1 MSDALNQISV
11 KVTIFNKGILVN
23 QGSGFILKSG
33 SSFYAVTAYHCIY
46 GENDEFID
54 LPVTSI
60 TIEWQESFNS
70 EFHPCSVIE
79 VIECQKAED
88 WAIIRIDYIDTD
100 SIFPDYHLAGG
111 FNTNANVN
119 FRGYQNADP
128 NSGRTFGSRV
138 LEKSSNK
145 EFKITLN
152 PGEHFKGGTDD
163 AKGLSGSGAFIT
175 DDGKLY
181 VLGLLKS
188 VKGEE
193 ALNNDIR
200 CCPISAFHTLLGRE
214 LVDIGVPTDFD
225 KIAEEEFE
233 KVNIS
238 DARDLNEKIIG
249 VCPEIPT
256 YRLAKYARDLSSGKV
271 ELERYSQREMS
282 AVKFRI
288 FEACQEDLMDFV
300 EHKQTESVTIEEINE
315 LITRYTQKA
324 SSIIAI
330 KSVLYKYPKLDEDLL
345 RRVVLDLINDC
356 FLSFDKAGIYEE

>member
-1 MSDALNQISV
+1 MSDVLNQISV
-11 KVTIFNKGILVN
+11 RVTIFNEGLPVN
-23 QGSGFILKSG
+23 QGSGFMLKSG
-33 SSFYAVTAYHCIY
+33 SLFYVVTAYHCVY

-54 LPVTSI
+54 LPITSI
-60 TIEWQESFNS
+60 AIERQETFNS

-79 VIECQKAED
+79 VVECHKGED
-88 WAIIRIDYIDTD
+88 WAVIRIGYTDED
-100 SIFPDYHLAGG
+100 SIFPEYHLAGV
-111 FNTNANVN
+111 FNTNESVS
-119 FRGYQNADP
+119 FRGYQNVDP
-128 NSGRTFGSRV
+128 ETGRTFGSRV
-138 LEKSSNK
+138 LEKSSNN

-152 PGEHFKGGTDD
+152 PGEYFKEGSAD
-163 AKGLSGSGAFIT
+163 AKGLSGSGAFIMA
-175 DDGKLY
+175 DDKLY

-193 ALNNDIR
+193 ALNNDIK

-214 LVDIGVPTDFD
+214 LVDIGVPSDFD
-225 KIAEEEFE
+225 KTAEEEFE

-249 VCPEIPT
+249 VCPEIPI
-256 YRLAKYARDLSSGKV
+256 YRLAKYARDLSTGKV

-282 AVKFRI
+282 AVKFRV
-288 FEACQEDLMDFV
+288 FEACQEDLMNFV
-300 EHKQTESVTIEEINE
+300 EHRQAENVTVEEIND

-324 SSIIAI
+324 SSIIAT
-330 KSVLYKYPKLDEDLL
+330 KSVLYKYPKLDDDLL

>member
-1 MSDALNQISV
+1 MSDVLNQISV
-11 KVTIFNKGILVN
+11 KVTILDEGLLVN

-33 SSFYAVTAYHCIY
+33 SSFYVVTAYHCIY

-54 LPVTSI
+54 LPITSI
-60 TIEWQESFNS
+60 EIERQETFNS
-70 EFHPCSVIE
+70 EFHSCSVIE
-79 VIECQKAED
+79 VIESKKTED
-88 WAIIRIDYIDTD
+88 WAIIRIDFSDTN
-100 SIFPDYHLAGG
+100 STFPDYHLASD
-111 FNTNANVN
+111 FNINTNVN

-128 NSGRTFGSRV
+128 SSGRTFGSRV
-138 LEKSSNK
+138 LEKSSNN

-152 PGEHFKGGTDD
+152 PGEHFKGGSDD

-175 DDGKLY
+175 ADNKLY

-188 VKGEE
+188 VRGEE
-193 ALNNDIR
+193 ALNNDIK

-214 LVDIGVPTDFD
+214 LVGIGVPTDFD
-225 KIAEEEFE
+225 KTAEEEFE
-233 KVNIS
+233 RVNIS
-238 DARDLNEKIIG
+238 DARDLNEKITG

-256 YRLAKYARDLSSGKV
+256 YRLAKYARDLSSGKI

-300 EHKQTESVTIEEINE
+300 EHKQADNVSIDEIND
-315 LITRYTQKA
+315 LINRYTQKA